1 MVVGGGDFMEHE
13 IKLFS
18 IEALERVRFISSA
31 NNDELNVLF
40 NSATALIYPSS
51 YERFGIPDVE
61 AMRPGFPVIGLDNA
75 TIIEVAENSAILLKN
90 LNISDFNNN
99 KENLFNI
106 SYRTEIIEKND
117 CLNHKNTVG
126 KSVIK
131 KRMSFIKA

>member
-1 MVVGGGDFMEHE
+1 MEHE

-51 YERFGIPDVE
+51 YERFGIPVVE

-75 TIIEVAENSAILLKN
+75 TIREVAENSAILLKN
-90 LNISDFNNN
+90 LDISDFNNN
-99 KENLFNI
+99 KVNLFNT
-106 SYRTEIIEKND
+106 SYRTEIIEKGLLESQKYSWEKCNRET
-117 CLNHKNTVG
+117 HEFY
-126 KSVIK
+126 KSLG
-131 KRMSFIKA
+131 